1 LERSWNDSPKTGP
14 LAGIRIIEMP
24 AVGPVPF
31 AGMLLAEMGAEVIRV
46 ERIDSDEPGIKR
58 DRRYQTVHRSRQCIA
73 IDLKKAEGKAAVL
86 RMIED
91 ADGLIEGFRPGVME
105 RLGLSPETCLERN
118 PRLVFGRMT
127 GWGQAGPLSSFAGH
141 DINYIAISGLLSALG
156 PKDGPPS
163 IPLNI
168 IADYAGGALYLCIG
182 MLAAIMHSSRT
193 GEGDV
198 VDAAM
203 IDGVTSLMTP
213 LYGLLA
219 AAMWND
225 ERQSNFTDGG
235 APYYQVYETSDKRFI
250 AVGPVEKKFYL
261 QMLCALGVEQSSPLF
276 EVHEKREAWKPSA
289 EALQTLFKKKTRDE
303 WVALLEE
310 SDACVSPVMQLREA
324 PYHRQNSSRERFV
337 VVDDVLQPAPAPR
350 FMRHAS
356 QIRSAAPAKPEGKAI
371 LASFGFESEE
381 IERLQRLGVVQ

>member
-1 LERSWNDSPKTGP
+1 MKQSRRHRPNAGP
-14 LAGIRIIEMP
+14 LAGTRIIEMP

-31 AGMLLAEMGAEVIRV
+31 TGMLLAEMGAEVIRI
-46 ERIDSDEPGIKR
+46 ERVDSEELGIKR

-73 IDLKKAEGKAAVL
+73 VDLKSPEGKAAVL
-86 RMIED
+86 RMIGE
-91 ADGLIEGFRPGVME
+91 ADGLIEGFRPGVIE
-105 RLGLSPETCLERN
+105 RLGLSPEICLERN

-127 GWGQAGPLSSFAGH
+127 GWGQEGPLSSFAGH
-141 DINYIAISGLLSALG
+141 DINYIAVSGLLAALG

-168 IADYAGGALYLCIG
+168 VGDYAGGALYLCIG
-182 MLAAIMHSSRT
+182 MLAAIIRSSRT

-219 AAMWND
+219 AGMWKD

-235 APYYQVYETSDKRFI
+235 APYYRVYETSDKRFI

-261 QMLCALGVEQSSPLF
+261 KLLAALAVDESSPLF
-276 EVHEKREAWKPSA
+276 QVHQKPDTWQPSA
-289 EALQTLFKKKTRDE
+289 ELLQTLFKNKTRDE

-310 SDACVSPVMQLREA
+310 SDACVSPVMQLHEA
-324 PYHRQNSSRERFV
+324 PRHRQNSSRERFV
-337 VVDDVLQPAPAPR
+337 SIDGVLQPAPAPR
-350 FMRHAS
+350 FRSHAA
-356 QIRSAAPAKPEGKAI
+356 QIRSGPPAKPEGEAI
-371 LASFGFESEE
+371 LASFGFETEE
-381 IERLQRLGVVQ
+381 IERLRRLGVVQ